1 MRVIRKVDISTTGKR
16 INLPRT
22 LLKLLPTNNDISIN
36 CKIVQSEEFVN
47 CGDIYTL
54 VDNSIL
60 RVVSPNYPEKGYPNN
75 ANCLWQIRC
84 KVNMVKME
92 MKFFELEQYDNYTCP
107 DRLWLSLPGDVQQ
120 EAELQQQLN
129 NRGCNSWPEKL
140 IFKHQAPF
148 SFNLTFQSDEQF
160 RYRGFE
166 LEITGKDLGPPVP
179 ADCGR
184 TYRLK
189 KRNTKFALHTPN
201 WPLNYPKNSKCK
213 WTIENPLHDQ
223 GHYIKMEMIHFDTL
237 QPHHMLIIHSKDDE
251 TRHQFTGQI
260 NNKNK
265 LYFFKTERLEILFL
279 SDNNYYDGK
288 FHIEVS
294 TTKQAECPRTKVRCP
309 GTDICIP
316 MKSICDGEIDCP
328 GEHDE
333 NLSVCNVHKN
343 CGKQQI
349 PLNIELKES
358 IATKAKP
365 GSWPWAVS
373 IHSYTFP
380 KQVLCEA
387 TLISPKWILT
397 TAYCAL
403 KISKNTAEYFVRIGS
418 YWSNEM
424 EESWEFDSNIT
435 NFYFHP
441 DHQSD
446 NKNDIALILL
456 QNGVP
461 IPFNKRVN
469 IACLPEIDIPLGR
482 RPKYANTGWGSTD
495 LDNKKQPLY
504 QAITSPL
511 SIYKCNSTLKWFQP
525 ITNHMLCSFYKK
537 PENLDILNKGGP
549 YMCKNDESSQWQLHG
564 TIMNYTRAWD
574 EEEDEEKGFVV
585 YTSVVA
591 FINFIWQ
598 TMFNYENAI

>member
-1 MRVIRKVDISTTGKR
+1 MIVEQNAQQLLFLFHFIISST
-16 INLPRT
+16 ICN
-22 LLKLLPTNNDISIN
+22 ISIN
-36 CKIVQSEEFVN
+36 CRIVQSEESVN
-47 CGDIYTL
+47 CGGIYTL

-75 ANCLWQIRC
+75 ANCLWQIQC

-120 EAELQQQLN
+120 EAEEQQQLN
-129 NRGCNSWPEKL
+129 NHGCNSWPEKL
-140 IFKHQAPF
+140 IFKHRAPF

-201 WPLNYPKNSKCK
+201 WPLNYPKNSECR

-237 QPHHMLIIHSKDDE
+237 QPHHMLIIHSKDDDE

-316 MKSICDGEIDCP
+316 MKSICDGKIDCP

-446 NKNDIALILL
+446 NQNDIALILL

-525 ITNHMLCSFYKK
+525 ITNHMLCSVYNK

-564 TIMNYTRAWD
+564 TIMNYMRAWD
-574 EEEDEEKGFVV
+574 EEEEEDEEKGFVV

-598 TMFNYENAI
+598 TMLNYENAI